1 MVNTLSIVFMVISML
16 ICFLLPVALII
27 YFYRNYKISLI
38 AVLFGALV
46 FLLSQV
52 AIRIPLL
59 SILGKQ
65 QWYIDMSANIYVSAL
80 FLGLS
85 AGIFEEVG
93 RYIVM
98 KLLMKKSLNWKN
110 GIAFGIGHGGI
121 EAIVIVGLT
130 LLNYIV
136 ISIMI
141 NSGLFDS
148 TIAATLP
155 PAIAEQI
162 RTTLIDTPTI
172 NFLGGGFERTMTM
185 IIQIA
190 LSIMVLYSVK
200 FKKPIY
206 LLYAILLHAVLD
218 SPTVVLVDMGL
229 NVWIIE
235 IFIAAC
241 AAVSLIYIIKTKSIF
256 AKQEEEQEL
265 QQQVLE

>member
-1 MVNTLSIVFMVISML
+1 MVNTFSIVFMAISML

-27 YFYRNYKISLI
+27 YFYKKHKINLI
-38 AVLFGALV
+38 AVLLGAIV
-46 FLLSQV
+46 FFVSQI

-65 QWYIDMSANIYVSAL
+65 QWYIEMSTNIYLIAL
-80 FLGLS
+80 FLALT

-98 KLLMKKSLNWKN
+98 KLFMKKGLNWKN

-121 EAIVIVGLT
+121 EAIIIVGLT
-130 LLNYIV
+130 LLNYVV
-136 ISIMI
+136 ISMMI

-148 TIAATLP
+148 AIAATLP

-162 RTTLIDTPTI
+162 RSTLVDTPAI

-190 LSIMVLYSVK
+190 FSVMVLYAVK

-206 LLYAILLHAVLD
+206 LLYAILLHAAVD
-218 SPTVVLVDMGL
+218 APTVILVNMGL
-229 NVWIIE
+229 NIWLTE
-235 IFIAAC
+235 LYIAAC
-241 AAVSLIYIIKTKSIF
+241 AAVGLIYIMKAKGIF
-256 AKQEEEQEL
+256 AKAEEEQ
-265 QQQVLE
+265 VLE

>member
-1 MVNTLSIVFMVISML
+1 MVNTLSIVFMIVSML

-27 YFYRNYKISLI
+27 YFYRKHKISLI
-38 AVLFGALV
+38 AVLLGAIV
-46 FLLSQV
+46 FFVSQI

-65 QWYIDMSANIYVSAL
+65 QWYIDMATNIYLIAL
-80 FLGLS
+80 FLALT

-98 KLLMKKSLNWKN
+98 KLFMKKSLNWKN

-121 EAIVIVGLT
+121 EAIIIVGLT

-136 ISIMI
+136 ISMMI

-162 RTTLIDTPTI
+162 RSTLVDTPTI
-172 NFLGGGFERTMTM
+172 NFLGGGFERTMVI

-190 LSIMVLYSVK
+190 LSVMVLYAVK

-206 LLYAILLHAVLD
+206 LLYAILLHAVVD
-218 SPTVVLVDMGL
+218 APTVVLVSMGL
-229 NVWIIE
+229 NIWIIE
-235 IFIAAC
+235 LYIAAC
-241 AAVSLIYIIKTKSIF
+241 ATVGLIYIMKAKRIF
-256 AKQEEEQEL
+256 ARVEEEQA
-265 QQQVLE
+265 LE

>member
-1 MVNTLSIVFMVISML
+1 MVNILSIVFMIVSML

-27 YFYRNYKISLI
+27 YFYRKYKISLI
-38 AVLFGALV
+38 AVLLGAIV
-46 FLLSQV
+46 FFVSQI

-59 SILGKQ
+59 SIVGKQ
-65 QWYIDMSANIYVSAL
+65 QWYINMSANVYVLAL
-80 FLGLS
+80 FLALT

-121 EAIVIVGLT
+121 EAIIIVGLT

-136 ISIMI
+136 ISMMI

-148 TIAATLP
+148 AIAATLP
-155 PAIAEQI
+155 PAVAEQI
-162 RTTLIDTPTI
+162 RSTLVDSPTI

-190 LSIMVLYSVK
+190 FSVMVLYSVK

-206 LLYAILLHAVLD
+206 LLYAILLHAVVD
-218 SPTVVLVDMGL
+218 APTVVLVSMGL
-229 NVWIIE
+229 NIWIIE
-235 IFIAAC
+235 LFIAAC
-241 AAVSLIYIIKTKSIF
+241 AAAGLIYIIKAKSIF
-256 AKQEEEQEL
+256 AKEEEEQA
-265 QQQVLE
+265 LE